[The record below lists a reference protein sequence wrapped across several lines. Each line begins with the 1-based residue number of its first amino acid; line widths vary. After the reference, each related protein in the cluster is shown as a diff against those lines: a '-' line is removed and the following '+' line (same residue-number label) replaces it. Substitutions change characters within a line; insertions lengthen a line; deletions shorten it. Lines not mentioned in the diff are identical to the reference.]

1 MQKDRRKI
9 SPESLERL
17 RQTVIELFSEGLF
30 HQVGL
35 REIAKRAGVGLQTIY
50 KYFGSKDDLIL
61 AAIERDMHYLTA
73 ILVDAGDTS
82 QDLSAEE
89 AFEVFGKLFFDF
101 YFEKIHVAQI
111 VFMNVPNRYW
121 VIHPEFVQNK
131 QLEIMAKIIIKG
143 QKSGEIRDDVDA
155 SLLVQIIA
163 GAIGRYMV
171 NVLNSDAIPKSG
183 KRAAE
188 ETFKILW
195 PMLKK

>member
-50 KYFGSKDDLIL
+50 KYFGSKDDLII

-73 ILVDAGDTS
+73 ILVDAGEKS
-82 QDLSAEE
+82 QDLSAKES
-89 AFEVFGKLFFDF
+89 FEVFGKLFFDF

-131 QLEIMAKIIIKG
+131 QLEIMARIIIKG
-143 QKSGEIRDDVDA
+143 QKSGEIRDDVEA

-171 NVLNSDAIPKSG
+171 NVLNSDSIPKSG

-195 PMLKK
+195 PMLKN

>member
-73 ILVDAGDTS
+73 ILVDAGDKS
-82 QDLSAEE
+82 QDLTAEE

-171 NVLNSDAIPKSG
+171 NVLSSDAIPKSG
-183 KRAAE
+183 KRASE